1 MSCSKVNQ
9 RGEVTC
15 SFSPTA
21 DQYGQVYNFC
31 YMAEDEQGWNG
42 VYFISNKRIYEF
54 VNNIKIEL

>member
-31 YMAEDEQGWNG
+31 YMAEDEQGWKKYFSYHKG
-42 VYFISNKRIYEF
+42 VTWNFENYNKIAF
-54 VNNIKIEL
+54 

>member
-31 YMAEDEQGWNG
+31 YMAEDEQGWKKYFSYHKG
-42 VYFISNKRIYEF
+42 VILKFWK
-54 VNNIKIEL
+54 L